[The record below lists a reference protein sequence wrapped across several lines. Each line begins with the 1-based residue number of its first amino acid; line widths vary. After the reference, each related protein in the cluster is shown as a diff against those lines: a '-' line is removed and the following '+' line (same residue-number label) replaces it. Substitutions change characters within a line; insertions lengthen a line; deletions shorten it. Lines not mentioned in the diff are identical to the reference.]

1 MAGPGGRKQEI
12 DRRSVAREEAGDRPF
27 QQIWEHN
34 IRLRG
39 QSRRRRGGAAIA
51 ECSRRMEGVS
61 RRGLRRRREWLVGS
75 VLWKQRAEMRQGK
88 TLTEEATVQQ
98 GSGGEPKQRSTNHS
112 CVRGDL
118 AGSMLWKQRA
128 EMRQGMRLGSLR
140 SPACDGSDSDDCVR
154 ASGLQL
160 GVLNLGLYLTALGT
174 SGLKSN
180 VSGHECLRMF
190 VKVNKLTPL
199 EFLSPSAGRWDAEA
213 RCLF

>member
-12 DRRSVAREEAGDRPF
+12 DRRYVAREEAGDRPF

-34 IRLRG
+34 IWLRG
-39 QSRRRRGGAAIA
+39 QSRRRRGGVAIA

-75 VLWKQRAEMRQGK
+75 KSQLRARRPCWIYAV
-88 TLTEEATVQQ
+88 EATGRDEAKDAPGVGEGYDSDQWMV
-98 GSGGEPKQRSTNHS
+98 EPKS
-112 CVRGDL
+112 
-118 AGSMLWKQRA
+118 
-128 EMRQGMRLGSLR
+128 ELR
-140 SPACDGSDSDDCVR
+140 PPTCDGSDSDDCVR

-160 GVLNLGLYLTALGT
+160 GVLNLGLYLTTLGM

-180 VSGHECLRMF
+180 VSGHERLRMF